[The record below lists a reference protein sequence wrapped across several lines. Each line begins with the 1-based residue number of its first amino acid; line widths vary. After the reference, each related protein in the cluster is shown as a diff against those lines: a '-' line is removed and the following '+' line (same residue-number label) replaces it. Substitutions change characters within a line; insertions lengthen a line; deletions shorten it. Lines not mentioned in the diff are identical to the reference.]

1 MDQKRFATSAA
12 TLTSKEEKME
22 AKAMD
27 ALTRVEGEIDG
38 QLLDR
43 LSVDESREP
52 EIDDQLLSR
61 IDVDERRE
69 GEFDKQLQT
78 MADAATRA
86 EGEFE

>member
-1 MDQKRFATSAA
+1 MDQQRFATSAA

-27 ALTRVEGEIDG
+27 ALTRVEGEID
-38 QLLDR
+38 
-43 LSVDESREP
+43 
-52 EIDDQLLSR
+52 DQLLSR

-69 GEFDKQLQT
+69 GEFDEQLQT

-86 EGEFE
+86 EAEFE